1 MSQGS
6 SRSMQM
12 RVDAESW
19 AYKVPFRVSRGAE
32 SALDVVVVT
41 LTDSD
46 GHVGR
51 GEAAGVDYDGETV
64 PLLRAQLEAVRP
76 DIEHG
81 LAPGG
86 TASDGLTPAGGSP
99 GGAAAGFAALAA
111 LLPAGGARNAVDCAL
126 WDLTAKQRR
135 TTVWTMAGLPNP
147 RRLTTSITLGI
158 DTDEAVTAGARHYA
172 GWPLIKVKVDGER
185 HLDAVRLV
193 HAACPAAG
201 LIVDPNQAWSCDLL
215 NRLAPE
221 MKSLGV
227 VLVEQ
232 PVPRGED
239 ETLRGYS
246 GSIRLAADESVADRA
261 GLAGVKD
268 LYQMV
273 NVKLDKTGGL
283 TEAMALARDARAL
296 GLKVMVGCM
305 AGTSLAMAPGMVV
318 GQLAEFVDLD
328 GPLLHSEDREH
339 GIEYDRGLM
348 RLPSPVLWG

>member
-1 MSQGS
+1 
-6 SRSMQM
+6 MQM
-12 RVDAESW
+12 RVDTESW

-41 LTDSD
+41 LTDSH

-51 GEAAGVDYDGETV
+51 GEAAGVDYEGETV
-64 PLLRAQLEAVRP
+64 PYLCAQIEAIRP
-76 DIEHG
+76 VIER
-81 LAPGG
+81 
-86 TASDGLTPAGGSP
+86 
-99 GGAAAGFAALAA
+99 GAAFDFASLAA
-111 LLPAGGARNAVDCAL
+111 LLPSGGARNAVDCAL

-135 TTVWTMAGLPNP
+135 TTVWHLAGLTNP

-158 DTDEAVTAGARHYA
+158 DTDEAVAAGARHYA

-193 HAACPAAG
+193 RAACPAAG
-201 LIVDPNQAWSCDLL
+201 LIIDPNQAWSCDLL
-215 NRLAPE
+215 NRLAPDLQ
-221 MKSLGV
+221 SLGV
-227 VLVEQ
+227 VLIEQ

-239 ETLRGYS
+239 QSLRGYS

-261 GLAGVKD
+261 GLAAVKD
-268 LYQMV
+268 FYQVV

-283 TEAMALARDARAL
+283 TEALALARDARAL
-296 GLKVMVGCM
+296 GLQVMVGCM

-318 GQLAEFVDLD
+318 GQMAEFVDLD
-328 GPLLHSEDREH
+328 GPLLHANDREH

-348 RLPSPVLWG
+348 RLPSAGLWG